1 LVLLEQDLE
10 LQFGVPVGEKDKIPR
25 KDLYDWLCKVRLDK
39 HKKRCQLMQENLED
53 ATDKDTATHC
63 YCDHLLAH
71 NIPEAKVQ
79 FEELYRAIKKPPMPS
94 LLILDIAFAVDV
106 TGSMAPYSK
115 CVVSTITTLILGN
128 SSILEKL
135 KLAFPEIDFML
146 RVG

>member
-1 LVLLEQDLE
+1 MVLLEQDLE

-25 KDLYDWLCKVRLDK
+25 KDLYDWLCKVRLVK
-39 HKKRCQLMQENLED
+39 HKKRCQLMQENLVD

-63 YCDHLLAH
+63 YFDHLLAH

-79 FEELYRAIKKPPMPS
+79 FEALYRAIKKPPMPS
-94 LLILDIAFAVDV
+94 SLILDIAFAVDV

-115 CVVSTITTLILGN
+115 CVVSTITSLISGN

-135 KLAFPEIDFML
+135 KLAFPEIEFQL

>member
-1 LVLLEQDLE
+1 
-10 LQFGVPVGEKDKIPR
+10 
-25 KDLYDWLCKVRLDK
+25 
-39 HKKRCQLMQENLED
+39 MQENLVD

-63 YCDHLLAH
+63 YFDHLLAH

-94 LLILDIAFAVDV
+94 SLILDIAFAVDV

-115 CVVSTITTLILGN
+115 CVVSMITTLISGN

>member
-1 LVLLEQDLE
+1 M
-10 LQFGVPVGEKDKIPR
+10 
-25 KDLYDWLCKVRLDK
+25 YDWLCKVRLDK
-39 HKKRCQLMQENLED
+39 HKKRCQLMQENLVD

-63 YCDHLLAH
+63 YFDRLLAH

-94 LLILDIAFAVDV
+94 SLILDIAFAVDV

-115 CVVSTITTLILGN
+115 CVMSTITSLISGN
-128 SSILEKL
+128 SSILKKL
-135 KLAFPEIDFML
+135 KSAIPEIEFQL